1 MCFTFF
7 VFFYAFMKNVILRFC
22 FENVFRQKL
31 IKNDAGEARDHAET
45 IRTVPGKK
53 IAPGINFLRLIS
65 FELWPIYETTCL

>member
-1 MCFTFF
+1 MNFMFLYDFMNNLIFRYF
-7 VFFYAFMKNVILRFC
+7 V

-53 IAPGINFLRLIS
+53 MHRELI
-65 FELWPIYETTCL
+65 FYD